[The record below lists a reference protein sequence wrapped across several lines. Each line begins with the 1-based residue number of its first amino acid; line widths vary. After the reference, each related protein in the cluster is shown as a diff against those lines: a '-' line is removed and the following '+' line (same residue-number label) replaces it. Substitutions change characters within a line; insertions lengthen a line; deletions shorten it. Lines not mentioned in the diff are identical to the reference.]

1 MTVNIELRPEEER
14 ALLERARKSGRD
26 VTQYVHQVLAEHLR
40 SGQGFEAHSR
50 TFDEILTQVRDG
62 WQQAGMS
69 PEEITELFE
78 ETGDEVRKERRV
90 RGDPVSQGGLPGGS
104 DRANPPLWH
113 PRTRVAFRD
122 PLKVTATRRKS
133 GRAYRHTCLTARTLR
148 RKVNGSQNGSS
159 VRAM

>member
-78 ETGDEVRKERRV
+78 ETGDEVRKERR
-90 RGDPVSQGGLPGGS
+90 
-104 DRANPPLWH
+104 
-113 PRTRVAFRD
+113 
-122 PLKVTATRRKS
+122 
-133 GRAYRHTCLTARTLR
+133 AREETP
-148 RKVNGSQNGSS
+148 
-159 VRAM
+159 